1 MAKETDFITAFTEN
15 QRAALLRQQVRSE
28 ELEHERQL
36 AEIRDGSQRSALPAI
51 RPPLHPIIKETIDQ
65 LWHRLD
71 KKHWPNITAMRVKK
85 HYPPDI
91 PVPPQ
96 APQHLLGEIRGYANM
111 LFKGE
116 ADQYGQFRNH
126 EQYARWLSHLAE
138 RVVVHVMTALERL
151 DEGDPN
157 ALLLS
162 YHGLSKSDIE
172 KQMREA
178 MSGIAS
184 GYAQGVVIPYAASES
199 METRAQ
205 PEHIPSFADKR
216 DSPEQLF
223 RAYRPEHPEVKILDI
238 CWAAKQYYRDWKR
251 WKKGEFKNGSTP
263 DLAFRRVLTSG
274 KLPMELRK
282 EPRPKGW
289 Q

>member
-28 ELEHERQL
+28 ELEHERKL
-36 AEIRDGSQRSALPAI
+36 AEIRVGSQHSALPAI
-51 RPPLHPIIKETIDQ
+51 RPPLHPVIRETIDQ
-65 LWHRLD
+65 LWHRVD
-71 KKHWPNITAMRVKK
+71 EKHWPNITAMRVKK
-85 HYPPDI
+85 HYPLDI
-91 PVPPQ
+91 PVPPS
-96 APQHLLGEIRGYANM
+96 APQHLLGQIRWYANM

-172 KQMREA
+172 KQMRGA
-178 MSGIAS
+178 MRDIAS
-184 GYAQGVVIPYAASES
+184 GYAQGVVIPYADSELT
-199 METRAQ
+199 EAQAQ
-205 PEHIPSFADKR
+205 PKHIPSVADEH
-216 DSPEQLF
+216 DSPAELF
-223 RAYRPEHPEVKILDI
+223 RAYKADYPEVKILDI
-238 CWAAKQYYRDWKR
+238 CWAARQYYREWKR
-251 WKKGEFKNGSTP
+251 WLKGKFKRGSTP
-263 DLAFRRVLTSG
+263 DLAFRKVLKSG